1 MAEGRGQKWPTH
13 GKAVEALNEA
23 AEGVNDIEAE
33 SGLLIELAGTGKL
46 TREELLY
53 RLGRINRGAN
63 HVSRTLEGQGAKT
76 RPRID

>member
-1 MAEGRGQKWPTH
+1 MADERGQKWPTH
-13 GKAVEALNEA
+13 GHAVDALNEA

-33 SGLLIELAGTGKL
+33 SALLMELAGTGKL

-63 HVSRTLEGQGAKT
+63 HVTRTLERQGART
-76 RPRID
+76 RPRV